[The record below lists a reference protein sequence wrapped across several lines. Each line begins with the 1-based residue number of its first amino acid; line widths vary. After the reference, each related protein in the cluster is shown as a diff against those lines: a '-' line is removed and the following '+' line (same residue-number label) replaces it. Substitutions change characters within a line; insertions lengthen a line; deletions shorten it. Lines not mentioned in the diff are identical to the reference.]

1 MHVPRVRSAIAFA
14 PELRVSRLRPCRWFA
29 LGRRIRATRCSAAA
43 PAAVGAG
50 KPRLIGHDHDLEQR
64 RERPRLGLDSSGD
77 ERPRPSVRQHDDV
90 TQLDVRRRVLEE
102 TEVVAGVVVK
112 AVGRRGP
119 RLHSRGGDR
128 AQPVNAGHMFKVSR
142 RVLGVIAV
150 IAIVL
155 LVLGLATDVGLF
167 GWVLA
172 IILGAY
178 VVAALAMGRRG
189 TV

>member
-1 MHVPRVRSAIAFA
+1 
-14 PELRVSRLRPCRWFA
+14 
-29 LGRRIRATRCSAAA
+29 
-43 PAAVGAG
+43 
-50 KPRLIGHDHDLEQR
+50 
-64 RERPRLGLDSSGD
+64 
-77 ERPRPSVRQHDDV
+77 
-90 TQLDVRRRVLEE
+90 
-102 TEVVAGVVVK
+102 
-112 AVGRRGP
+112 
-119 RLHSRGGDR
+119 
-128 AQPVNAGHMFKVSR
+128 MFKVSR

-178 VVAALAMGRRG
+178 VVAALVIGRRG